1 MSLKLVEKEVMKRDL
16 YYRRFYTGGTMTK
29 HTSSLKM
36 ILQGLF
42 YERIFYW
49 LCANKNKGILK

>member
-1 MSLKLVEKEVMKRDL
+1 MTCTIYILAPMSLKLVEKEVMKRDL

-42 YERIFYW
+42 
-49 LCANKNKGILK
+49 